1 MRASALVLTE
11 SELVRNSQLILAISL
26 MPAVVSLAACA
37 GKIRYPSYYTLNLP
51 NAVPAANHPAP
62 TLGAVAVQDF
72 DAPGFLRGGPIAY
85 RESATS
91 LGFYAYHRWA
101 VDPRRV
107 VTVAV
112 IHEMQSRGIFR
123 SVDLF
128 DGRGMPDCLMT
139 GAIDHLEEID
149 EGTNVSV
156 EVGLSAQLINLKTGE
171 VLWQGNSAKRT
182 KLDQRSVPGVV
193 AAMSAQMNNTVESLV
208 SSIQNRVSTA
218 TAPLSGS
225 HIEQ

>member
-1 MRASALVLTE
+1 M
-11 SELVRNSQLILAISL
+11 RNSQLILAIGL
-26 MPAVVSLAACA
+26 MPAIVSLAACA

-51 NAVPAANHPAP
+51 NTVPAANHPAP

-101 VDPRRV
+101 VDPRRA

-128 DGRGMPDCLMT
+128 DGRETPDCLMT

-156 EVGLSAQLINLKTGE
+156 VVGLSAQTDRLEDGRGAVAGQFGE
-171 VLWQGNSAKRT
+171 KDKAGSTLGSWGCRGN
-182 KLDQRSVPGVV
+182 V
-193 AAMSAQMNNTVESLV
+193 
-208 SSIQNRVSTA
+208 
-218 TAPLSGS
+218 
-225 HIEQ
+225 